1 MKISQNKK
9 ELKGEVIEESK
20 GEVIEE
26 SKGEDSKGEG
36 EGSKG
41 EKGRKGWG
49 RMKKD

>member
-9 ELKGEVIEESK
+9 ELK

-41 EKGRKGWG
+41 EKEGRGG
-49 RMKKD
+49 EG